1 MDVIQILYNDMLSSS
16 AKNTATPSLNPLS
29 ASASATASATAAASL
44 KTLIRSAYASASAS
58 ATPTLKTLASSI
70 KSSTPYVAVKQA
82 ITNLFPVVFNSF
94 VFLTFTNACLLT
106 AVVYAFTVY
115 SEQSSVIKEQAD
127 RVKELEERILSLE
140 EDAEKRDDD
149 SIQAF
154 EAYENSLL
162 TLQSAQNGLRQDF
175 IDFRNEF
182 ALDPTVCQ
190 TWVGYIAKLTAYGTV
205 DIIVKITNTQVFTA
219 RDNVNWLTDDSLS
232 SKRARDEYMHELL
245 CYSSSSANKKVT
257 KPECMSLECNE
268 WNGKI
273 RVTVT
278 WGTPSRFYSIEDAI
292 KKYPITWEK
301 KLLAA

>member
-16 AKNTATPSLNPLS
+16 AKATGTPSLRPPS
-29 ASASATASATAAASL
+29 PSTTASATAAVASSL
-44 KTLIRSAYASASAS
+44 KTLATSMYASASAS
-58 ATPTLKTLASSI
+58 ASPTLKSLASSI
-70 KSSTPYVAVKQA
+70 KSSTPYVAAKEA

-106 AVVYAFTVY
+106 AVVYALYSY
-115 SEQSSVIKEQAD
+115 SEQTSVLKEQAEHIH
-127 RVKELEERILSLE
+127 ELEERILSLE
-140 EDAEKRDDD
+140 NEVQEKDRD
-149 SIQAF
+149 SIEAF

-162 TLQSAQNGLRQDF
+162 TLQGAQGILRQDLT
-175 IDFRNEF
+175 DFRNEF

-190 TWVGYIAKLTAYGTV
+190 TWVGYIAKLTAYGAV

-232 SKRARDEYMHELL
+232 SKRARDEYMTELL
-245 CYSSSSANKKVT
+245 SFSSTNKKVT
-257 KPECMSLECNE
+257 KPESMSLECNE

-273 RVTVT
+273 RVSVT